1 MSRLCLERTGVAGRN
16 QARHEGTLP
25 KDATPWLTS
34 DERGVHQQIMQKILV
49 ALIGATALVGVA
61 HIAFPS
67 TVVSTAKARFGFTAA
82 GKYECLTDVC
92 TCLKCPA
99 GFTCK
104 C

>member
-1 MSRLCLERTGVAGRN
+1 M
-16 QARHEGTLP
+16 ARIEDTLSVE
-25 KDATPWLTS
+25 ATWRLTS
-34 DERGVHQQIMQKILV
+34 HERDVHRYIMQKILV

-67 TVVSTAKARFGFTAA
+67 TVVSTAKAGFGFTAA